1 MLFDE
6 IKNIVTPSDGI
17 AKLSFDPKN
26 HTYGFNMGGNTKVGE
41 IPTFSTLMGDY
52 TYKKL
57 TGKLKNI
64 KGTCG
69 NCGSCKKACYVR
81 ASYRFPSVI
90 YSQAVNTW
98 GMRNELDKVER
109 DLAAQIKRRDIKV
122 YRINQS
128 GELENEEQLA
138 MWCRLAEAF
147 PETRSYLYTKMYGL
161 VEKFLKAGLVPK
173 NLTIL
178 YSVWKD
184 QGVKEYE
191 RVKDLPN
198 VKAFVYDDGDVRLE
212 TKIYCPAYVIPE
224 GSTRAVR
231 RPIHCDHCRLCID
244 KPTAKVIGC
253 HDH

>member
-1 MLFDE
+1 MLFNE
-6 IKNIVTPSDGI
+6 TKNIVTPTGGI
-17 AKLSFDPKN
+17 MDFQFSPK
-26 HTYGFNMGGNTKVGE
+26 HYTYHFNMVGNTKVGK

-52 TYKKL
+52 TYKGMS
-57 TGKLKNI
+57 GKLRNI
-64 KGTCG
+64 TGTCQ

-81 ASYRFPSVI
+81 ASYRYPSVI
-90 YSQAVNTW
+90 YSQAINTW

-109 DLAAQIKRRDIKV
+109 DLAAQIKRYDIKV

-147 PETRSYLYTKMYGL
+147 PETCSYLYTKMYDL
-161 VEKFLKAGLVPK
+161 AEKFLKSGLVPK

-224 GSTRAVR
+224 GSKRAVR

>member
-6 IKNIVTPSDGI
+6 TKNIVTPSDGI
-17 AKLSFDPKN
+17 AKLSFDPSK
-26 HTYGFNMGGNTKVGE
+26 HTYGFNMGGNTKVGA
-41 IPTFSTLMGDY
+41 IPTFSTLLGDY

-64 KGTCG
+64 KGTCQ

-109 DLAAQIKRRDIKV
+109 DLAAQIKRYDI
-122 YRINQS
+122 
-128 GELENEEQLA
+128 
-138 MWCRLAEAF
+138 
-147 PETRSYLYTKMYGL
+147 
-161 VEKFLKAGLVPK
+161 
-173 NLTIL
+173 
-178 YSVWKD
+178 
-184 QGVKEYE
+184 
-191 RVKDLPN
+191 
-198 VKAFVYDDGDVRLE
+198 
-212 TKIYCPAYVIPE
+212 CPAYVIPE
-224 GSTRAVR
+224 GSKRAVR
-231 RPIHCDHCRLCID
+231 RPIHCDTCRLCID